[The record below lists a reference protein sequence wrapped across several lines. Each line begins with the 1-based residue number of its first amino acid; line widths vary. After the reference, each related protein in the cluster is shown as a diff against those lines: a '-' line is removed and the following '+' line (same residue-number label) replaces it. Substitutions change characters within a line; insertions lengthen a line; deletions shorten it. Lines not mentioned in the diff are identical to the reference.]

1 VKAFVRFAGEM
12 TFMTTEN
19 LSSTASPDL
28 TRSKDQSEFF
38 AQTCG
43 ILSAL
48 AFAIACFLYA
58 VKSNEAQWGFV
69 SAIFFLPLPQVLAVI
84 YTLPPEPRV
93 HGAKVLLPSLFVQ
106 LVLWMAYSCRE
117 SYPRFLQPLAWCAL
131 ACAVALAILALWV
144 TRRILQEQRK
154 KDSTLRTLLQAHPFM
169 VTCFFLTMFTFEA
182 LFLSL
187 ALAFHD
193 QGLRLENKGIGL
205 FAGQLVDAPRP
216 AQDAPP
222 PGEAPTRPFRIL
234 FEPGSAVIKVD
245 DKKYKSVKEE
255 QQIEWVASQGQL
267 VAANTLK
274 LRDALAQIQRTSE
287 LDRVRVV
294 LEGHSNEWPVG
305 EGTYKSNFELSQA
318 RVNQVM
324 AYLLTQLGNSGKK
337 EWRRNIEWQTL
348 FCPDERPPGKSAA
361 DKQPQPPDP
370 KRLSVEISVLSY
382 YGDKT
387 SSHNNLDHPLGRP
400 LSLLDYTYFG
410 MYTIT
415 TTGYGDIV
423 PVTAFAKFVPMV
435 ANFFHVFMIVVFF
448 NVLISFLL
456 GQGGEGLRTSAP

>member
-1 VKAFVRFAGEM
+1 
-12 TFMTTEN
+12 MTTDN
-19 LSSTASPDL
+19 LSHTASHKL
-28 TRSKDQSEFF
+28 ARSKDQSEFF
-38 AQTCG
+38 AQAWG
-43 ILSAL
+43 VFSPL
-48 AFAIACFLYA
+48 AFVIACALYA
-58 VKSNEAQWGFV
+58 VKSDEAQWGFV
-69 SAIFFLPLPQVLAVI
+69 SAIFFLPLLQVLAVI
-84 YTLPPEPRV
+84 YTLRHEPRV
-93 HGAKVLLPSLFVQ
+93 QGARILLPSLFVQ
-106 LVLWMAYSCRE
+106 LALWVVYAWRE
-117 SYPRFLQPLAWCAL
+117 SFPGALQVLAWCAL

-144 TRRILQEQRK
+144 TRQILKEQK
-154 KDSTLRTLLQAHPFM
+154 EETPKLTTLLQAHPFM
-169 VTCFFLTMFTFEA
+169 VTCFFLTMFTFVA

-187 ALAFHD
+187 SLAFHD
-193 QGLRLENKGIGL
+193 QGLRLNKTGIGL
-205 FAGQLVDAPRP
+205 FAAQLVDAPRP

-222 PGEAPTRPFRIL
+222 PGEAPKNSFRIL
-234 FEPGSAVIKVD
+234 FEPGSAVIKTD
-245 DKKYKSVKEE
+245 GNNYGAIKED
-255 QQIEWVASQGQL
+255 QIKLMSDQL
-267 VAANTLK
+267 VAANTVK

-324 AYLLTQLGNSGKK
+324 AYLLAQLGNSGKK

-348 FCPDERPPGKSAA
+348 FCPDERPPGKSAK
-361 DKQPQPPDP
+361 DEQPPDP

-410 MYTIT
+410 IYTIT

-456 GQGGEGLRTSAP
+456 SQGGGGLRPAAP